1 MEADRIAAPFQHR
14 AFQIVVQQNTWSTV
28 PGGEGSDM
36 AAQKV
41 LHPGV
46 GEEAQEDLARSY

>member
-1 MEADRIAAPFQHR
+1 MEADRFAAPFQHR
-14 AFQIVVQQNTWSTV
+14 AFRIVVQQNTWSTV